1 MTMFN
6 SQGEVKAGNVIYVE
20 EVPQEILN
28 SSLIPQLTTTV
39 ASETAEREPAYPG
52 ESGKFPKPEIEDMS
66 LIWEALKVEGGEIK
80 SRRSNPNRGKRVIKV
95 LGLKN

>member
-39 ASETAEREPAYPG
+39 ASETTEREPAYPG

-66 LIWEALKVEGGEIK
+66 LI
-80 SRRSNPNRGKRVIKV
+80 
-95 LGLKN
+95 